1 MYKICSTCDAQNELN
16 ELMCKECFQRK
27 FTYPS
32 EINTTTVNKSYEESP
47 HLTTLDQEKEV
58 LKLKRNNEFLLEIK
72 HNDVIGRE
80 SLLNEYIK
88 DNLKIS
94 RFHCRFI
101 FENNSWFIKDENSTN
116 GTFINDIQLKENE
129 KKLIQN
135 NDKLKISLGYSI
147 DIIIE

>member
-32 EINTTTVNKSYEESP
+32 EINTTTVNKSYEESS
-47 HLTTLDQEKEV
+47 HLTTLDQAKEV

-101 FENNSWFIKDENSTN
+101 FENSSWFIKDENSTN